1 MPADAKRRVA
11 VLIESSRAYGRALI
25 EGIGRYARQQAQ
37 WTIDFEPRGLEEG
50 PPRWLRKWRGDG
62 ILVRVDHP
70 AMAKAVM
77 ALGVPV
83 IDLRGNLSVDG
94 LPLII
99 VDNTAIGR
107 LAYEHLADQGLK
119 EFAFCGVPSA
129 LKLFSAERGEA
140 FLAVAESHG
149 RPCRIFEPRP
159 RTIDR
164 EQDHAQLAAWLAEL
178 PKPVGILACFD
189 DRAFE
194 LLELCRKLQLRVPE
208 DVAVVGVD
216 NDPVLCQMADPP
228 LSSIDPDGNRVG
240 YEAALRLDRWMQGD
254 PPPQERLVIPPRGLV
269 ARRSSDA
276 LAIDEPDIAEAIRY
290 VRTHACEGML
300 VEEILQHLPISR
312 SMLERSFKKYLGRT
326 PKAEILRL
334 QILRARELLADRSL
348 SLRDIAR
355 LTGFRSE
362 KYFNDAFH
370 RQTGERPGAFRR
382 GLR

>member
-1 MPADAKRRVA
+1 MSARAKRRVA

-25 EGIGRYARQQAQ
+25 EGVGKYARQQTE
-37 WTIDFEPRGLEEG
+37 WTIDFEPRGLEAG
-50 PPRWLRKWRGDG
+50 PPRWLKKWQGDG

-70 AMAKAVM
+70 AMARMVM
-77 ALGVPV
+77 SLGVPV

-94 LPLII
+94 LPLIV
-99 VDNTAIGR
+99 VDNSAIGR
-107 LAYEHLADQGLK
+107 LAYDHLAGQGLK
-119 EFAFCGVPSA
+119 QFAFCGVPSA

-140 FLAVAESHG
+140 FRDVVESHG
-149 RPCRIFEPRP
+149 LPCQIFEPRP
-159 RTIDR
+159 RTMDR
-164 EQDHAQLAAWLAEL
+164 EQEHVQLTAWLAAL

-228 LSSIDPDGNRVG
+228 LSSVDPDGIRVG
-240 YEAALRLDRWMQGD
+240 YEAAMRLDLWMDGN
-254 PPPQERLVIPPRGLV
+254 PPPRERLVTPPKGLI

-276 LAIDEPDIAEAIRY
+276 LAVDEPEIAAAIQY
-290 VRTHACEGML
+290 VRQHACEGLL
-300 VEEILQHLPISR
+300 VGQILEHVPISR
-312 SMLERSFKKYLGRT
+312 SMLERSFRKYLGRT

-348 SLRDIAR
+348 SLRDIATR
-355 LTGFRSE
+355 TGFHSE

-382 GLR
+382 SLR

>member
-1 MPADAKRRVA
+1 MSANATRRVA

-25 EGIGRYARQQAQ
+25 EGIGRFARQQAQ
-37 WTIDFEPRGLEEG
+37 WTIDFEPRGLEAG
-50 PPRWLRKWRGDG
+50 PPRWLKRWRGDG

-94 LPLII
+94 LPLIV
-99 VDNTAIGR
+99 VDNAAIGR
-107 LAYEHLADQGLK
+107 LAYDHLADQGLK
-119 EFAFCGVPSA
+119 QFAFCGVPTA

-140 FLAVAESHG
+140 FRAVVESHG
-149 RPCRIFEPRP
+149 RTCEIFDPKP
-159 RTIDR
+159 RTPDR
-164 EQDHAQLAAWLAEL
+164 EQEHAQLMAWLAAL
-178 PKPVGILACFD
+178 PKPIGILACFD

-194 LLELCRKLQLRVPE
+194 LLELCRKLSLRVPD

-228 LSSIDPDGNRVG
+228 LSSIDPDGFRVG
-240 YEAALRLDRWMQGD
+240 YEAALRLEQWMNGK
-254 PPPQERLVIPPRGLV
+254 PPAQERLVIPPRGLV

-276 LAIDEPDIAEAIRY
+276 LAIEEPEIAAAIRY
-290 VRTHACEGML
+290 VRAHACEGML
-300 VEEILQHLPISR
+300 VEEVLQHVPISR

-326 PKAEILRL
+326 PKAEVLRL
-334 QILRARELLADRSL
+334 QIQRARELLADRAL
-348 SLRDIAR
+348 SLREIAQR
-355 LTGFRSE
+355 TGFRSE

-370 RQTGERPGAFRR
+370 RETGQRPGAYRR